1 MKMLQILWLDVVS
14 HLRHSMVIVVRC
26 TGLIIDCIPVRILT
40 SASLVKISGDEN
52 KIDDNLQVGTGS
64 AYHCLCLLFVCL

>member
-1 MKMLQILWLDVVS
+1 MMCAGKS
-14 HLRHSMVIVVRC
+14 KCFAC

-64 AYHCLCLLFVCL
+64 A